1 MCIALARSRID
12 CIRSHW
18 IRIAHGSHGSI
29 VSNSNLL
36 VQPMPSKIA
45 MSRPPPAPNEPS
57 SQSHNWDQPGSTP
70 VNSPPNLRRGVPVPP
85 IFHWGSTDTC
95 QIFVSERPQIL
106 YRVSKS
112 EYKTPERKLPFE
124 IEGSCES
131 DDQPPV
137 LIRYANPV

>member
-70 VNSPPNLRRGVPVPP
+70 VNSPSNLRRVVPVPP
-85 IFHWGSTDTC
+85 IFHWDSRTNRRIIYQDTNKLVDLTHADPDPNTP
-95 QIFVSERPQIL
+95 IIVSD
-106 YRVSKS
+106 KS
-112 EYKTPERKLPFE
+112 DAPSQVWNLQGLGP
-124 IEGSCES
+124 G
-131 DDQPPV
+131 
-137 LIRYANPV
+137 

>member
-70 VNSPPNLRRGVPVPP
+70 VNSPSNLRRVVPVPP
-85 IFHWGSTDTC
+85 IFHWVSTAKNPGREYRTELC
-95 QIFVSERPQIL
+95 VSTEL
-106 YRVSKS
+106 SKS
-112 EYKTPERKLPFE
+112 TLEAFY
-124 IEGSCES
+124 
-131 DDQPPV
+131 
-137 LIRYANPV
+137 